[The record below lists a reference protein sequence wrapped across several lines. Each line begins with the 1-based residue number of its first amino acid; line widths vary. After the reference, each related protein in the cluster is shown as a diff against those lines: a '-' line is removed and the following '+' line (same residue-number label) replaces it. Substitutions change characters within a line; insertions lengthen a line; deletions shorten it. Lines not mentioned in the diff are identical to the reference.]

1 MLLFQPAEEVFGGAK
16 PMIEAGVLEQPRVEE
31 IYGLHLTTQTPV
43 GRQHPSRP
51 SMAFN
56 ILFDIDIQGKGGHGA
71 YPHLS
76 IDPITVAANI
86 LLGMQNLVSREVA
99 AKETAVLTVGQIL
112 AARSTTSSRPRP

>member
-1 MLLFQPAEEVFGGAK
+1 AEEVFGGAK

-43 GRQHPSRP
+43 GHVGIRP
-51 SMAFN
+51 GPAMASADF
-56 ILFDIDIQGKGGHGA
+56 FDIDIQGKGGHGA

-86 LLGMQNLVSREVA
+86 LLGMKTWSPVRWRPRKPPSSPSG
-99 AKETAVLTVGQIL
+99 KSSP
-112 AARSTTSSRPRP
+112 ARSITSSLPRL